1 MEIKHSF
8 RLAWLDDIKGFA
20 MLCVVIQHAFLN
32 PPWGRYLFLGSVP
45 IFFVAAGFT
54 TTSMTSEQISRKAKR
69 LLVPYFVYAVGLG
82 LIALGATCWKNGSG
96 AGFGH
101 RILLLLSGIAYG
113 RHSVFRDGSGIGLN
127 HFGIAPLWFLPALFL
142 SFVLLFLFDKL
153 PKCLQFPYTIGLLAG
168 TILATRLQIY
178 LPWSIDLAPIGMFLL
193 ATGRFLRKT
202 TAPIQTGFPF
212 VDCFVWPAWAFLA
225 RTNGFPVSF
234 FNGQFGSHGMAS
246 LAAYVLLAVTEFVLL
261 ARLLNNTHGG
271 KLFFVPFRALG
282 KNSLVFLCFQLFIIN
297 ACELALGNSPGSNI
311 SVGLIKSLV
320 TIVFCLLAARL
331 IFRLGKT
338 VPFFKLLG

>member
-54 TTSMTSEQISRKAKR
+54 TTSMTSEQIARKSKR
-69 LLVPYFVYAVGLG
+69 LLVPYFVSAVGLG

-96 AGFGH
+96 ADFGH
-101 RILLLLSGIAYG
+101 RIL
-113 RHSVFRDGSGIGLN
+113 
-127 HFGIAPLWFLPALFL
+127 
-142 SFVLLFLFDKL
+142 
-153 PKCLQFPYTIGLLAG
+153 
-168 TILATRLQIY
+168 
-178 LPWSIDLAPIGMFLL
+178 
-193 ATGRFLRKT
+193 
-202 TAPIQTGFPF
+202 
-212 VDCFVWPAWAFLA
+212 
-225 RTNGFPVSF
+225 GFPVSF